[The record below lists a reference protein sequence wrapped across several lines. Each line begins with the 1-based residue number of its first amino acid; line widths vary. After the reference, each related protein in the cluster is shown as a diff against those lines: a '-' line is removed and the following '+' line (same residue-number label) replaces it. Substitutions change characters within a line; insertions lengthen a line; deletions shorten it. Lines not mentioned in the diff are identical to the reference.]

1 MHIQCFLDVKSNAL
15 TNQVSM
21 NHPTMKWGAYVGEA
35 EAETEDGCDP
45 SLYVSYTYAL
55 YPHHNF

>member
-1 MHIQCFLDVKSNAL
+1 MMHIQCFLDVKSNAL

-45 SLYVSYTYAL
+45 SL
-55 YPHHNF
+55 